1 MKRKA
6 PLLILFAF
14 FSQASLIASENNFGS
29 ENLWT
34 SGKIYVVLTVVLI
47 ILLGIIFFL
56 LHLEKRIRKL
66 EK

>member
-1 MKRKA
+1 MKTKI
-6 PLLILFAF
+6 LLTAILTSFL
-14 FSQASLIASENNFGS
+14 SLGLYASDSTEVT

-47 ILLGIIFFL
+47 ILLGIVFFL
-56 LHLEKRIRKL
+56 VHLENRIRKL